1 MTFREEH
8 DVTSDSSN
16 YEEGTTTHHLLKLG
30 WKPLRDRRDATTIY
44 LLNQGVNHLAN
55 IPTSNIPQPSRHS
68 RHVHN
73 KHFNV
78 PFATTKGAFFYPK
91 FWNEN
96 DQNVK
101 CTRFSMLHSYS
112 GMDRTPFQPF
122 CSQGQNEQNVVNEN
136 PRWRTAR

>member
-1 MTFREEH
+1 MHSGIHESRFFL
-8 DVTSDSSN
+8 SDFHASRSS
-16 YEEGTTTHHLLKLG
+16 
-30 WKPLRDRRDATTIY
+30 LRAR
-44 LLNQGVNHLAN
+44 
-55 IPTSNIPQPSRHS
+55 
-68 RHVHN
+68 
-73 KHFNV
+73 
-78 PFATTKGAFFYPK
+78 FFYPK

-136 PRWRTAR
+136 PRWQTAT